1 MKEEAYLKEYSYHE
15 NMIGDFEYIFTSK
28 TQLDSLD
35 IGSLWQNNDFDQY
48 DIIGIDKFTR
58 EAKGAVRQHWVCKR
72 NDGKVIKLKA
82 EFSLRDQ
89 CQPSGIHAIPL
100 SF

>member
-35 IGSLWQNNDFDQY
+35 IGSLWQNNDF
-48 DIIGIDKFTR
+48 
-58 EAKGAVRQHWVCKR
+58 E
-72 NDGKVIKLKA
+72 
-82 EFSLRDQ
+82 
-89 CQPSGIHAIPL
+89 
-100 SF
+100 